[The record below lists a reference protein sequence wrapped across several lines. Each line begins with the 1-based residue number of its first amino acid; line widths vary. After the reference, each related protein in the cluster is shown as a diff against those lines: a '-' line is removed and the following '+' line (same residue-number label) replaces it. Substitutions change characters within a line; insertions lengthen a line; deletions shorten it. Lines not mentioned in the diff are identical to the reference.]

1 MNLKKHIPKHIPK
14 HIAIVMD
21 GNGRWAKKRLLPRAM
36 GHKAGYTQARALVK
50 HCGQI
55 GVEAVTLYTFSTENW
70 QRPEEEVSFLMDM
83 YAKALKAEAPEL
95 HQNNVQVKI
104 IGNILGLPEP
114 LQIVVH
120 DVENLTKNN
129 TGLKLNL
136 AMNYG
141 SRWEILDAVKKVSTD
156 ILIQSSLD
164 PLFEIN
170 QLTESKFSSYLQTA
184 HCPEVDLFIRTSG
197 VIRISNYLLWQI
209 AYAELYFT
217 EAFFPDFSPNEL
229 DQAILW
235 FSSQERRFGK
245 ISEQLKN

>member
-1 MNLKKHIPKHIPK
+1 MNPKNIPK

-36 GHKAGYTQARALVK
+36 GHKAGYAQARALVK
-50 HCGQI
+50 HCGEI

-83 YAKALKAEAPEL
+83 YAKALRAEAPEL
-95 HQNNVQVKI
+95 HKNNVQAKI
-104 IGNILGLPEP
+104 IGDVLGLPQA
-114 LQIVVH
+114 LQESIH
-120 DVENLTKNN
+120 ELEKLTQNN

-141 SRWEILDAVKKVSTD
+141 SRWEIINAVKKISKD
-156 ILIQSSLD
+156 ILNNKA
-164 PLFEIN
+164 EIN
-170 QLTESKFSSYLQTA
+170 YLNNLTEEKFSSYLQTA

-217 EAFFPDFSPNEL
+217 ESFFPDFSPAEL

-245 ISEQLKN
+245 ISEQLKK